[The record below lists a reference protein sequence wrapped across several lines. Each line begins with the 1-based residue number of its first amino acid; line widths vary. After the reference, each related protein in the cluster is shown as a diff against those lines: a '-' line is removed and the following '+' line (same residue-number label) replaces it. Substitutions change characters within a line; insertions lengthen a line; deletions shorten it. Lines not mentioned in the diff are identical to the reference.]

1 SIERINLKV
10 MQIMAIIGHLTD
22 ESLKRGRSAKK
33 PKIEIWNQS
42 ETFLMYNLQHLSI
55 MRQVSD
61 VNWPKLPA
69 HFYNVWSLYKCFNKK
84 KVILHDTVDVIRFL
98 GLMTKA

>member
-42 ETFLMYNLQHLSI
+42 ETFLMY
-55 MRQVSD
+55 
-61 VNWPKLPA
+61 
-69 HFYNVWSLYKCFNKK
+69 
-84 KVILHDTVDVIRFL
+84 
-98 GLMTKA
+98 